1 MPDEPLSPPIST
13 DGVVASLQRGVSLH
27 LTAIENYEAQAAHFG
42 RWGYSKLAERFK
54 GDAKEERGHLRAL
67 MERLEYYDVQ
77 PTYEHQTPS
86 WPRHDFEGIV
96 ASNYDLETEAA
107 AAERAAVLACRSVGD
122 ERSALVFA
130 SNLEGS
136 EASIAEI
143 EAIQKLIEQIGVDN
157 YLANQV

>member
-1 MPDEPLSPPIST
+1 MPDQPLSPPIST

-86 WPRHDFEGIV
+86 RRRNVRPSWP
-96 ASNYDLETEAA
+96 A
-107 AAERAAVLACRSVGD
+107 
-122 ERSALVFA
+122 
-130 SNLEGS
+130 
-136 EASIAEI
+136 EASEMSVQPSFSPPIWR
-143 EAIQKLIEQIGVDN
+143 EARHQSPKSRPFRGSSSKSASTTTSRIRCDDGKR
-157 YLANQV
+157 